1 MAYQPSSA
9 NRYLSSSVIANSQR
23 LSELL
28 VTHECAATGFLSRG
42 ILDGDDMTGINWDSM
57 PVSIIEMGFMSNR
70 EDDLYMA
77 SEAGQNAI
85 ARGLANGVDAY
96 FGK

>member
-1 MAYQPSSA
+1 M
-9 NRYLSSSVIANSQR
+9 
-23 LSELL
+23 
-28 VTHECAATGFLSRG
+28 RG
-42 ILDGDDMTGINWDSM
+42 ILDGDDMTGINWAQM
-57 PVSIIEMGFMSNR
+57 PVSIVEMGFMSNR

-77 SEAGQNAI
+77 SEAGQSAI

>member
-1 MAYQPSSA
+1 
-9 NRYLSSSVIANSQR
+9 
-23 LSELL
+23 
-28 VTHECAATGFLSRG
+28 
-42 ILDGDDMTGINWDSM
+42 MTGINWASM

-77 SEAGQNAI
+77 SEAGQSAI